1 MRGNRLRKLVPACGA
16 VLVLG
21 LCLAGVGCQT
31 PVGQRIMGGEGMA
44 YQDPSAALPA
54 AGYSQAPQGA
64 ILQTSCQFPG
74 GCPTNGQLAGEGPP
88 APGLMAPGQAL
99 PAAPLPVEF
108 CKVSLPPYTIEPPD
122 ILLIDTVR
130 MIPRPP
136 YRIEPLDVLLLQVP
150 ETLPGQPIGG
160 TYTVSPDGTV
170 NLGYAYGS
178 VRVAG
183 YSLEEAQ
190 ALIRNHLGR
199 IITNPKVSVAL
210 AQSRTI
216 QQVRGEHLVRPDG
229 TINLGTYGSL
239 YVAGMTLMQAK
250 AAVEGYLSQFV
261 LHPEISLDVAA
272 YNSKVYY
279 VITDGAGYGEQ
290 VLRFPATGNETVLDA
305 ISNIGGLPIVASRK
319 YIWVA
324 RPVPRNFGCYHI
336 LPVDW
341 EAITQ
346 GGATDTN
353 YQIFPGDR
361 IYVKADHLIH
371 LDNALA
377 KIISPVERLFGITLL
392 GTATV
397 QSFRTNGNGFVTP
410 FIP

>member
-1 MRGNRLRKLVPACGA
+1 MWGNRLRKLVPACVA
-16 VLVLG
+16 ALVLG
-21 LCLAGVGCQT
+21 LCLAGAGCQT
-31 PVGQRIMGGEGMA
+31 PTGQRIMGGSAVG
-44 YQDPSAALPA
+44 YQGPA
-54 AGYSQAPQGA
+54 PATPASFGYGQSPDGGV
-64 ILQTSCQFPG
+64 IQTGCQFPG
-74 GCPTNGQLAGEGPP
+74 GCPTNGQLAAEGAPP
-88 APGLMAPGQAL
+88 G
-99 PAAPLPVEF
+99 PAVPPVAPLPVEF
-108 CKVSLPPYTIEPPD
+108 CKVSLPPYMIEPPD

-136 YRIEPLDVLLLQVP
+136 YRIEPLDVLLLQVS

-160 TYTVSPDGTV
+160 TYTVSPEGTI
-170 NLGYAYGS
+170 NLGYAYAS

-183 YSLEEAQ
+183 LSLEEAQ
-190 ALIRNHLGR
+190 AVIRNHLSR
-199 IITNPKVSVAL
+199 VLTNPKVSVAL
-210 AQSRTI
+210 SQSRII

-250 AAVEGYLSQFV
+250 AAIEGYMSQFV
-261 LHPEISLDVAA
+261 LNPEISLDVAA

-324 RPVPRNFGCYHI
+324 RPTPRNFGCYHI

-361 IYVKADHLIH
+361 IYVRADHLIR
-371 LDNALA
+371 LDNTLA
-377 KIISPVERLFGITLL
+377 KIISPIERLFGITLL
-392 GTATV
+392 GNATV
-397 QSFRTNGNGFVTP
+397 QSFRNTGTNGFVSP

>member
-1 MRGNRLRKLVPACGA
+1 MWGNRLRKLVPACGA
-16 VLVLG
+16 ALVLG
-21 LCLAGVGCQT
+21 LCLAGVGCET
-31 PVGQRIMGGEGMA
+31 SIGQRILEANMVGYRGPEPATPAPFGYGQPPDGGV
-44 YQDPSAALPA
+44 
-54 AGYSQAPQGA
+54 
-64 ILQTSCQFPG
+64 IQTSCQFPG
-74 GCPTNGQLAGEGPP
+74 GCPTNGQLVAEGVPP
-88 APGLMAPGQAL
+88 GPVP

-108 CKVSLPPYTIEPPD
+108 CKVSLPPYMIEPPD

-136 YRIEPLDVLLLQVP
+136 YRIEPLDVLVLQVS
-150 ETLPGQPIGG
+150 ETLPGQPISGPF
-160 TYTVSPDGTV
+160 TVSPDGTI
-170 NLGYAYGS
+170 NLGYAYAT

-183 YSLEEAQ
+183 LSLEEAQ
-190 ALIRNHLGR
+190 AVIRSHLGR
-199 IITNPKVSVAL
+199 VITNPKVSAAL
-210 AQSRTI
+210 SQSRAI

-229 TINLGTYGSL
+229 TINLGTYGCL

-250 AAVEGYLSQFV
+250 AAIEGYLSQFV
-261 LHPEISLDVAA
+261 LNPEISLDVAA

-324 RPVPRNFGCYHI
+324 RPTPRQFGCYHI

-361 IYVKADHLIH
+361 IYVRADHLIR
-371 LDNALA
+371 LDNTLA
-377 KIISPVERLFGITLL
+377 KIISPIERLFGITLL
-392 GTATV
+392 GNATV
-397 QSFRTNGNGFVTP
+397 QSFRNNNGTNGF